1 MSELALREVKLPIGS
16 FGRKSSGWYGV
27 WTLVLTEAAIFAYLL
42 FSYFYLASQANGDWP
57 MGGPPSLKL
66 AAPNTLVLLLSSA
79 ALIWAERSGARQG
92 KRWQL
97 LSGLGASFLLGVVF
111 VFVQLREW
119 QAKSFSIHS
128 GTYGSSYFIV
138 TGFHLAHVI
147 VGLTS
152 AADAFF
158 LGAARA
164 FRSRA
169 PRAPHHRRHLLA
181 FCGCRVAD
189 RLYRALSRS
198 ALEVSSWPPT
208 HCSTQSTRHRSA
220 TR

>member
-97 LSGLGASFLLGVVF
+97 LSGLGASFVLGVLF
-111 VFVQLREW
+111 VIVQLREW
-119 QAKSFSIHS
+119 QTKSFSIHS
-128 GTYGSSYFIV
+128 GTYGSSYFVV

-147 VGLTS
+147 VGL
-152 AADAFF
+152 
-158 LGAARA
+158 LL
-164 FRSRA
+164 
-169 PRAPHHRRHLLA
+169 LLA
-181 FCGCRVAD
+181 LFTWALLGLFD
-189 RLYRALSRS
+189 RERHAPLTIGAIYWHFVDVVWLIVFTALYLLPRLR
-198 ALEVSSWPPT
+198 
-208 HCSTQSTRHRSA
+208 
-220 TR
+220 

>member
-79 ALIWAERSGARQG
+79 ALIWAERSGARRG

-97 LSGLGASFLLGVVF
+97 LSGLGASFVLGVVF
-111 VFVQLREW
+111 VIVQLREW
-119 QAKSFSIHS
+119 QTKSFSMHS

-147 VGLTS
+147 VGLLLLLTL
-152 AADAFF
+152 FF
-158 LGAARA
+158 WALRGLFDRERHAPLTIGAIYWHFVDVVWLIVFTALYLV
-164 FRSRA
+164 
-169 PRAPHHRRHLLA
+169 PRLR
-181 FCGCRVAD
+181 
-189 RLYRALSRS
+189 
-198 ALEVSSWPPT
+198 
-208 HCSTQSTRHRSA
+208 
-220 TR
+220 